1 MCGRFSET
9 FDYRE
14 LKVRWNVQGDL
25 SFAPRYS
32 QEAPVIVRNGGR
44 NELKSMRWGLVP
56 SWAWPKSCPN
66 LPATL

>member
-32 QEAPVIVRNGGR
+32 QEAPVIVRNVGGT
-44 NELKSMRWGLVP
+44 S
-56 SWAWPKSCPN
+56 
-66 LPATL
+66 